1 MPESPTQ
8 PGSLTQERH
17 VRVVG
22 VPMDIGGAGRGAAGG
37 PAAVRA
43 TGLMKTL
50 GPGNFDLGDIEVE
63 SLPDSLSIVH
73 GPDPHSTRPEW
84 PLIQRVCTSL
94 RERVES
100 IVTEGHFPLVVGGDH
115 ALAVGSMAGVARSFH
130 KTGRPTPGLIW
141 FDAHGDLNTPETSP
155 SGNPHGMPAAAL
167 LGFGVPPFDEVI
179 GPHGY
184 FDGARTAFVG
194 CRDLDDGEKTR
205 FNDSGPHL
213 FGGDRFRNERPED
226 LADRVLDLVA
236 PNGAPFALSFDIDVL
251 DPVHAPGVNLRVN
264 DGLDPDTV
272 RRVLRRFADHGGMI
286 AMDVVE
292 VDPTSDRDGVTAGLA
307 VELTGVALGTSIV
320 SA

>member
-1 MPESPTQ
+1 MPESSAQSGP
-8 PGSLTQERH
+8 LTQERH

-37 PAAVRA
+37 PAALRT

-50 GPGNFDLGDIEVE
+50 GPGSLDLGDINVE
-63 SLPDSLSIVH
+63 SLDASLSIAH

-84 PLIQRVCTSL
+84 PLIQRVCASL
-94 RERVES
+94 CERVES

-115 ALAVGSMAGVARSFH
+115 ALAVGSMAGVARAFRAS
-130 KTGRPTPGLIW
+130 GRPVPGLIW

-167 LGFGVPPFDEVI
+167 LGFGVPPFDDVI

-184 FDGARTAFVG
+184 FDRARTAFVG
-194 CRDLDDGEKTR
+194 CRDLDDGETTR
-205 FNDSGPHL
+205 FNDAGPHL
-213 FGGDRFRNERPED
+213 FGDPRFRNESPED

-251 DPVHAPGVNLRVN
+251 DPVHAPGVNLPVK
-264 DGLDPDTV
+264 DGLDPETV
-272 RRVLRRFADHGGMI
+272 RRVLRRFAEHGGMI

-292 VDPTSDRDGVTAGLA
+292 VDPTSDLQGITAELA
-307 VELTGVALGTSIV
+307 VEFAGIATGASIM

>member
-1 MPESPTQ
+1 
-8 PGSLTQERH
+8 
-17 VRVVG
+17 
-22 VPMDIGGAGRGAAGG
+22 MDIGGAGPGASGG
-37 PAAVRA
+37 PEGVREA
-43 TGLMKTL
+43 GLL
-50 GPGNFDLGDIEVE
+50 RAIGAGVLDLGDINVE
-63 SLPDSLSIVH
+63 SLDASLKIVR
-73 GPDPHSTRPEW
+73 GPDPESTRPEW
-84 PLIQRVCTSL
+84 PLIQRVCASL
-94 RERVES
+94 CERVES

-115 ALAVGSMAGVARSFH
+115 ALAVGSMAGVARAFRAS
-130 KTGRPTPGLIW
+130 GRPVPGLIW
-141 FDAHGDLNTPETSP
+141 FDAHGDLNTPNTSP

-167 LGFGVPPFDEVI
+167 LGYGVPSFDNVI
-179 GPHGY
+179 GPDGF
-184 FDGARTAFVG
+184 FDRSRSAFVG

-213 FGGDRFRNERPED
+213 FGDDRFRNERPED

-251 DPVHAPGVNLRVN
+251 DPVHAPGVNLPV
-264 DGLDPDTV
+264 DKGLDPDTV